1 MVGRSGADRYATTR
15 TRACRTRRRPH
26 ARAARSRSV
35 PHTAGEAPTHRS
47 TVSRE
52 TSTVPSLRAHG
63 TRGRGARGQLAGAA
77 LTAVGANDAMGS
89 AVGADADVLLA
100 EAAAACVVAVAVGPD
115 IAKAALEATGV
126 PRVPVGADAETA
138 SDAAA

>member
-1 MVGRSGADRYATTR
+1 M
-15 TRACRTRRRPH
+15 
-26 ARAARSRSV
+26 
-35 PHTAGEAPTHRS
+35 
-47 TVSRE
+47 
-52 TSTVPSLRAHG
+52 
-63 TRGRGARGQLAGAA
+63 AGAA

-100 EAAAACVVAVAVGPD
+100 EAAAAGVVAVAVGPD
-115 IAKAALEATGV
+115 IAKAALEATGG